1 MSKSD
6 NLAFIYFLMQ
16 GTGTLISWNAVL
28 NGLDYYNAQ
37 FAALGFD
44 SFTLLP
50 IAVFVA
56 QGAANFLIT
65 KITKA
70 FTFNQRILGPL
81 IILSIILF
89 TLPIVTHFVTGTVGG
104 FWVIMGLLFVLGFFG
119 TIYQSSV
126 SGLMSFFPGKY
137 ASIFLSGTGAA
148 GLVMNALRSIAILL
162 FSTGDGNTTSNG
174 QIVFYFGF
182 ASLIM
187 IGCMIIHLIFIKTEF
202 YTSKAG
208 LTEGEKDD
216 QEASITV
223 SEGLLESEGP
233 SETQLMIQVFKAAT
247 LPILCLLTNY
257 IQTFTFFPGVMHAKP
272 TGSFIDPWKMVSML
286 TVFNIFDILGKAV
299 AEKRDKYNERVL
311 MIVTAARFVFF
322 FTFVI
327 QVIAPNMF
335 IFNTLGFCY
344 INIAVFGFSNG
355 FVTTA
360 SFIMA
365 PEKVEGKKK
374 QLAGFLSVIA
384 LTTGIMLGTFV
395 GYPFSKLKQVF

>member
-1 MSKSD
+1 
-6 NLAFIYFLMQ
+6 
-16 GTGTLISWNAVL
+16 
-28 NGLDYYNAQ
+28 
-37 FAALGFD
+37 
-44 SFTLLP
+44 
-50 IAVFVA
+50 
-56 QGAANFLIT
+56 
-65 KITKA
+65 
-70 FTFNQRILGPL
+70 
-81 IILSIILF
+81 
-89 TLPIVTHFVTGTVGG
+89 
-104 FWVIMGLLFVLGFFG
+104 
-119 TIYQSSV
+119 
-126 SGLMSFFPGKY
+126 MSFFPGKY

-162 FSTGDGNTTSNG
+162 FSNGDGNTTNG

-187 IGCMIIHLIFIKTEF
+187 IGCMIIHMIFIKTEF

-208 LTEGEKDD
+208 LEDQKED
-216 QEASITV
+216 QEGSLV
-223 SEGLLESEGP
+223 SDGLLENDNNASEL
-233 SETQLMIQVFKAAT
+233 QLMIQVFKSAI

-257 IQTFTFFPGVMHAKP
+257 IQTFTFFPGVMHSKP
-272 TGSFIDPWKMVSML
+272 TGNFIDPWKMVSML

-299 AEKRDKYNERVL
+299 AEKRDKYNEQVL
-311 MIVTAARFVFF
+311 MIVTASRFVFF

-327 QVIAPNMF
+327 QVIAPNMIVF
-335 IFNTLGFCY
+335 STLGFCY
-344 INIAVFGFSNG
+344 INIAIFGFSNG

-395 GYPFSKLKQVF
+395 GYPFSKLKQIF